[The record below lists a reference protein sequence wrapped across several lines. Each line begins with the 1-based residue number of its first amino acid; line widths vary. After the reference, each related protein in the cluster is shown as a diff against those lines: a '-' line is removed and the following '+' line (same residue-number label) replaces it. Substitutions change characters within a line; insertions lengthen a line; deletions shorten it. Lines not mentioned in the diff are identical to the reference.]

1 MAVLELTEKDFA
13 SAVIGEGISAVLEF
27 YAMWCKPCHK
37 MFPVVEKLSE
47 DNKDIKFYKINAD
60 EEILLAGAFKAATLP
75 TIVFVRDGVVKDVSV
90 GNVSEEEILKCIEK
104 IK

>member
-1 MAVLELTEKDFA
+1 MAVYELTEKDFA
-13 SAVIGEGISAVLEF
+13 STVVGDGISAVLEF

-37 MFPVVEKLSE
+37 MFPVIEKLSE
-47 DNKDIKFYKINAD
+47 EYKDIKFYKIDAD

-75 TIVFVRDGVVKDVSV
+75 TLVFVKDGVVKDVTV
-90 GNVSEEEILKCIEK
+90 GNVAETEILKGIEK